1 MRLKSRSRRIAA
13 WLMVTALLAGCGR
26 TLFSSASPPTAPP
39 RPRNLAGQTL
49 VIYSGR
55 RESAIKPVAEAFQAS
70 TGVQVDLRTGITAD
84 LGQQLLAEKA
94 QPVADIFIAATG
106 SEAELWARRGLFQ
119 PYVSPAAASLPAEY
133 KDKEGRWTGIAGR
146 ARVILYNTQLVAHAD
161 IPSSVFELTDPKW
174 KGKVATSGF
183 DDRTS
188 VSWVASLAAT
198 KGEAFT
204 KKFINDLIANGM
216 VILPTSTD
224 VRQKVAA
231 GEYAIG
237 LTNSPAYWMQH
248 EDASVAFV
256 YPDQRADGIG
266 TPVTISTVSIVSGTA
281 HLEAAQAFVDYILSP
296 EALPLLLGSPNYEL
310 ALIPL
315 DKAPAGTVGD
325 FRATAVSIEQLA
337 DVEEQVIKL
346 FSPPF

>member
-1 MRLKSRSRRIAA
+1 MRLTSRSRRVAA
-13 WLMVTALLAGCGR
+13 WLMVAALLAGCGHM
-26 TLFSSASPPTAPP
+26 LFGSAPTPTAPP
-39 RPRNLAGQTL
+39 RPKNLAGQTL

-55 RESAIKPVAEAFQAS
+55 RESAIKPVADAFQAS
-70 TGVQVDLRTGITAD
+70 TGIRVELRIGLTAD
-84 LGQQLLAEKA
+84 LGRQLLAERA
-94 QPVADIFIAATG
+94 QSVADIFIAATG
-106 SEAELWARRGLFQ
+106 SEAELWARQGLFQ
-119 PYVSPAAASLPAEY
+119 PYISPAAAPLPAEY
-133 KDKEGRWTGIAGR
+133 KDKEGLWTGIAGR

-188 VSWVASLAAT
+188 VSWVASLVAT

-204 KKFINDLIANGM
+204 QKFIDDLIANGM

-256 YPDQRADGIG
+256 YPDQKTESIG

-281 HLEAAQAFVDYILSP
+281 HLAAAQAFVDYILSP

-310 ALIPL
+310 SLMPL

-325 FRATAVSIEQLA
+325 FRATPVSIEQLA
-337 DVEEQVIKL
+337 DLEERVVKL

>member
-1 MRLKSRSRRIAA
+1 
-13 WLMVTALLAGCGR
+13 MVAALLAGCGHM
-26 TLFSSASPPTAPP
+26 LFGSVPTPTAPP
-39 RPRNLAGQTL
+39 RPKNLAGQTL

-55 RESAIKPVAEAFQAS
+55 RESAIKPVADAFQAS
-70 TGVQVDLRTGITAD
+70 TGIRVELRIGLAAD
-84 LGQQLLAEKA
+84 LGRQLLAERA
-94 QPVADIFIAATG
+94 QSVADIFIAVTG
-106 SEAELWARRGLFQ
+106 SEAELWARQGLFQ
-119 PYVSPAAASLPAEY
+119 PYISPAAAPLPAEY
-133 KDKEGRWTGIAGR
+133 KDTEGLWTGIAGR

-188 VSWVASLAAT
+188 VSWVASLVAV

-204 KKFINDLIANGM
+204 KKFIDDLIANGM
-216 VILPTSTD
+216 AILPTSTD

-256 YPDQRADGIG
+256 YPDQKTESIG

-281 HLEAAQAFVDYILSP
+281 HLAAAQAFVDYILSP

-310 ALIPL
+310 SLRPL

-325 FRATAVSIEQLA
+325 FRATAVSVEQLA

>member
-1 MRLKSRSRRIAA
+1 
-13 WLMVTALLAGCGR
+13 MVAALLAGCGR
-26 TLFSSASPPTAPP
+26 TLFGSAPTPTAPP
-39 RPRNLAGQTL
+39 RPQNLAGQTL
-49 VIYSGR
+49 VIYSSR
-55 RESAIKPVAEAFQAS
+55 RESAIKAVADAFQAS
-70 TGVQVDLRTGITAD
+70 TGARVELHIGIT
-84 LGQQLLAEKA
+84 QQLLAERA
-94 QPVADIFIAATG
+94 QPVADIIIAATG
-106 SEAELWARRGLFQ
+106 SEAELWARQGLFQ
-119 PYVSPAAASLPAEY
+119 PYISPAAAPLPTEY
-133 KDKEGRWTGIAGR
+133 KDKEGLWTGIAGR

-174 KGKVATSGF
+174 KGKVATSSF

-188 VSWVASLAAT
+188 VSWVASLVTT

-204 KKFINDLIANGM
+204 RKFIDDLIANGM

-231 GEYAIG
+231 GEYALG

-256 YPDQRADGIG
+256 YPDQKTDGIG

-281 HLEAAQAFVDYILSP
+281 HLAAAQAFVDYILSP
-296 EALPLLLGSPNYEL
+296 EALLLLLGSPNYEL
-310 ALIPL
+310 SLIPL

-325 FRATAVSIEQLA
+325 FRATPVSIEQLA
-337 DVEEQVIKL
+337 DTEERVIKL